1 MTTQSDLL
9 TRLAPLL
16 KAECAAE
23 AHSAGLDAA
32 DLEQSVW
39 VRLLSER
46 RAGEPAARL
55 AAAVR
60 AEVQAA
66 LRRARREVLYDP
78 TAEAAPAPGRRP
90 APGAQG
96 SYGADGVEQAVL
108 AAESRREL
116 RAAIRRLPGRCPRLI
131 SALLSGHDPTYRE
144 IAGKLGMS
152 QGSLGPVRSRCL
164 GCLRR
169 MLMAEIAAP

>member
-9 TRLAPLL
+9 TRLSPLL

-46 RAGEPAARL
+46 RAGEPVTRL
-55 AAAVR
+55 TAAVR

-78 TAEAAPAPGRRP
+78 TGEAAPTSGERVD
-90 APGAQG
+90 
-96 SYGADGVEQAVL
+96 SGVEQAVL

>member
-60 AEVQAA
+60 AEVRAA
-66 LRRARREVLYDP
+66 LRRREVLYDP
-78 TAEAAPAPGRRP
+78 TTEAAPAPGARVD
-90 APGAQG
+90 
-96 SYGADGVEQAVL
+96 SGVEQAVL

-116 RAAIRRLPGRCPRLI
+116 LAAIRRLPGRCPRLI

>member
-9 TRLAPLL
+9 TRLSPLL

-39 VRLLSER
+39 LRLLSER
-46 RAGEPAARL
+46 RAGEPVARL
-55 AAAVR
+55 TAAVR
-60 AEVQAA
+60 AEVRAA
-66 LRRARREVLYDP
+66 LSRARREVLYDP
-78 TAEAAPAPGRRP
+78 TAEAASTPGERVD
-90 APGAQG
+90 
-96 SYGADGVEQAVL
+96 SGVEQAVL